1 MRLFDAHCDTLSLG
15 LQEVYD
21 FAVKAGF
28 TSEPLPKV
36 SDVPVLTQSD
46 VTVDYEGVFDPHC
59 RVYAIW
65 GPPGVG
71 YQSVFEPLLVKY
83 TEQIL
88 PLAPRVTPLLSV
100 EGAHVLDCSL
110 ERLDEAVA
118 QGVRLLNLTWNN
130 ANILSGSCAEESE
143 RGLSAQGRAYVL
155 ACERLGV
162 LVDVSH
168 LSDAGFWDLA
178 RSASKPIVASHSNAR
193 ALHPHARNL
202 TDEQFVAIAR
212 SGGVVGINLHADFV
226 GGRDIPA
233 LLRHILHF
241 LALEGGE
248 HAVGIGTDYDGGI
261 TAIEGLEKVGG
272 LKALYDALLA
282 VGLGEDLVD
291 AIFYRNWARL
301 LHKI

>member
-21 FAVKAGF
+21 FAINAGF
-28 TSEPLPKV
+28 TMEPLPKV
-36 SDVPVLTQSD
+36 SDLPLLEQSD
-46 VTVDYEGVFDPHC
+46 VTVDHEGVFDPYC

-65 GPPGVG
+65 GPPGVD
-71 YQSVFEPLLVKY
+71 YRSVFEPLLVKY

-88 PLAPRVTPLLSV
+88 PLAPHVTPLLSV

-110 ERLDEAVA
+110 ERLGEAAA

-130 ANILSGSCAEESE
+130 ANILSGSCAEDSE
-143 RGLSAQGRAYVL
+143 RGLSRQGHAYVS
-155 ACERLGV
+155 ACEQLGIV
-162 LVDVSH
+162 VDVSH

-178 RSASKPIVASHSNAR
+178 GIASKPIVASHSNSR
-193 ALHPHARNL
+193 AIHPHARNL

-212 SGGVVGINLHADFV
+212 SGGVVGINLYSDFV
-226 GGRDIPA
+226 GGHDMPA

-241 LALEGGE
+241 LTLEGGE
-248 HAVGIGTDYDGGI
+248 HAIGIGTDYDGGI

-272 LKALYDALLA
+272 LQTLYDALLA
-282 VGLGEDLVD
+282 AGIGEDLAD
-291 AIFYRNWARL
+291 AIFYRNWARVL
-301 LHKI
+301 PAI